1 MSKQRIKRTTIF
13 RHNPTNIKINTYNTE
28 SLALPC
34 CQIFGDMEMNQ
45 QQSNL
50 TNYDANPE
58 I

>member
-1 MSKQRIKRTTIF
+1 MSKQQIKRTTIF
-13 RHNPTNIKINTYNTE
+13 RHNPTNIKINTYK
-28 SLALPC
+28 LKAQLFPVAK
-34 CQIFGDMEMNQ
+34 FLDMEMNQ